1 MAGHSQFANIKH
13 RKGAQDAK
21 KAKKFTKILREI
33 SVAAKSG
40 QPDPNMNPRLR
51 NAIIEARSN
60 NMPKDRIDAAIK
72 KATGGNDGDNFEEIR
87 YEGYAPGGIAIIVE
101 ALTDNRNRTASEVR
115 SIFTKAGGALG
126 ETGSVGF
133 MFDHVGVIQ
142 FDAKIASEE
151 LMFEAAL
158 EAGAEEVESSSEVH
172 VIITTPENFA
182 AVRDTLIEKFTKDP
196 LSAKLDW
203 KAKVSNEINDLEQAQ
218 KLMKMID
225 ALEDCDDVQNVTG
238 NYNFSDEIAEKL

>member
-21 KAKKFTKILREI
+21 KAKRFTKILREI
-33 SVAAKSG
+33 SVAAKTG
-40 QPDPNMNPRLR
+40 QPDPNFNPRLR
-51 NAIIEARSN
+51 NALIEARVN

-72 KATGGNDGDNFEEIR
+72 KASGGNDTDNFEQIR
-87 YEGYAPGGIAIIVE
+87 YEGYGPNGIAIIVE

-115 SIFTKAGGALG
+115 STFTKAGGALG

-142 FDAKIASEE
+142 FEGKVAGEE
-151 LMFEAAL
+151 EMFEAAL
-158 EAGAEEVESSSEVH
+158 EVGADEVESSADIH
-172 VIITTPENFA
+172 VVITSIENLA
-182 AVRDTLIEKFTKDP
+182 AVRDALTTKFGDP
-196 LSAKLDW
+196 LSAKFDW
-203 KAKVSNEINDLEQAQ
+203 KAKNTMEISDLEQAQ

-225 ALEDCDDVQNVTG
+225 ALEDCDDVQMVTG
-238 NYNFSDEIAEKL
+238 NYVFSEEIAEKL